1 VKSDLNS
8 ESETDEWVLVANE
21 LEESTDLTS
30 SFVDLQED
38 GSQSDSDVPLSGL
51 SPPQS
56 DSSVSQSS
64 VSHSSVPQS
73 SVPQSVSNV
82 DGETSETPSQI
93 VLVPKQERE
102 FSVEP
107 SVTRIETS
115 TKPKTYAEVLRKANR
130 TKPNWTVRTAGK
142 TRVKRKKGRSQ
153 PQNEVSKAEKK
164 TQRRGSCGQQFQ
176 GDSPVTPSGTLTL
189 CV

>member
-1 VKSDLNS
+1 MNQDPVKSDLNS

-38 GSQSDSDVPLSGL
+38 GSQSDSNVPLSGL

-56 DSSVSQSS
+56 D
-64 VSHSSVPQS
+64 SSVPQS